1 MKIKQMTTKDI
12 LNLWQDELLDC
23 RIVKGEILIDIK
35 PLAELVEA
43 LWRVRTAKKDD
54 YVPFKNVV
62 GRKQKYTAN
71 KCPLCK
77 DNWHRGECKP
87 KPKKLSSVAQVM
99 KWIGEPV
106 PIMIGRKVGG
116 YPEGKYLK
124 KGDL

>member
-43 LWRVRTAKKDD
+43 LWRVKTAKKGD
-54 YVPFKNVV
+54 YVPFRNVV
-62 GRKQKYTAN
+62 GRKQKNTN
-71 KCPLCK
+71 LSQK
-77 DNWHRGECKP
+77 DISISDK
-87 KPKKLSSVAQVM
+87 KSKKLSSVDQLM

-106 PIMIGRKVGG
+106 ILNVGREVKGG
-116 YPEGKYLK
+116 ET
-124 KGDL
+124 